1 MTYYIF
7 ELNKEDD
14 DLKLEDDW
22 RLGEVIGDYDFE
34 EALEKWADDTE
45 SGDYSY
51 LDCEHYFAV
60 KNVSTQ
66 EIKRV
71 ALNAE
76 PIINYS
82 ATEY

>member
-7 ELNKEDD
+7 ELENADD
-14 DLKLEDDW
+14 DLNLEDDC
-22 RLGEVIGDYDFE
+22 RLGEIVGAYDFE
-34 EALEKWADDTE
+34 EALQQWADDTDC
-45 SGDYSY
+45 SCDY

-60 KNVSTQ
+60 KNISTQ

-76 PIINYS
+76 PEIYYS
-82 ATEY
+82 AKIY

>member
-7 ELNKEDD
+7 ELDKEDD

-34 EALEKWADDTE
+34 EALEKWADDADSE
-45 SGDYSY
+45 YDYVGHEY
-51 LDCEHYFAV
+51 YFAV

-76 PIINYS
+76 PQINYS
-82 ATEY
+82 AKTY

>member
-7 ELNKEDD
+7 ELDKEDD
-14 DLKLEDDW
+14 DLNLEDDW

-34 EALEKWADDTE
+34 EALQQWADDTDSE
-45 SGDYSY
+45 CDYVGHEY
-51 LDCEHYFAV
+51 YFAV

-76 PIINYS
+76 PEIYYS
-82 ATEY
+82 AKIY